1 MKKFLIII
9 PVYNDWESLKKLLN
23 QIDETIKEYDFL
35 EVQCIIVNDASNLK
49 EPKIIKPKNIKFI
62 KIMNMKENRG
72 HARCNAFG
80 IRYAFQNEEFDYL
93 ILMDGDGEDRPIE
106 IKSFIDKIQ
115 NEPDKSVVAK
125 RVKRS
130 EGLIFQNLYTLH
142 KLITLIFTGKK
153 INFGNYSCLTK
164 MDVEKIF
171 SKASLWSSYS
181 GTIKKYIKN
190 YNEINS
196 SRGLRYFGPSKMS
209 LINLIIHSFSIIA
222 VFRYQVLFRSSIIM
236 FLMIYLSL
244 NFGINLFF
252 FKLILFIFCL
262 IIFIVSLREKKAE
275 LLNSQENLNNEKIV
289 TH

>member
-23 QIDETIKEYDFL
+23 EIDETIKEYDFI
-35 EVQCIIVNDASNLK
+35 EVQCIIVNDASNLP

-106 IKSFIDKIQ
+106 IKSLVGKIQ

-142 KLITLIFTGKK
+142 KLITLVFTGKN